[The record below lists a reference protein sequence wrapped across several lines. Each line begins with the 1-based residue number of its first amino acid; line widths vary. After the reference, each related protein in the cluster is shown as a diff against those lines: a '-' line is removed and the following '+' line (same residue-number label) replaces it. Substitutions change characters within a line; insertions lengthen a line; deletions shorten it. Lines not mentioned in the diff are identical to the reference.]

1 MAVESTGYVYTT
13 TDGGLTWTTQT
24 SAGSRDWRAVASSS
38 DGSIIVGLV
47 YRGFMYVST
56 DSGSSWSERASAGSR
71 YWSSIALTTD
81 GIKIFASATANSLY
95 YSDDS
100 GLSWNTL
107 TVGGY
112 RSRRAIDMSDSGQS
126 IAATVFTYSNAVYV
140 SFDYGKSWS
149 ESVIT
154 QEWQYW
160 ASIAMSADGRKVI
173 AGTENGSLYI
183 SNDSGQSWNAITGIH
198 INDSD
203 TAWFGLDMTP
213 DGNTIVVSE
222 NQGADNQG
230 GGLYIS
236 RDGGATWQEQTGVTG
251 RYWSDMAFANTVSVS
266 DDGQKI
272 IVADSYGSE
281 WNRSKQLHLFIAV
294 MVGGVKRRVHA
305 GWWG

>member
-1 MAVESTGYVYTT
+1 MGYLYTSTDSGVTWTERTGAGSRRWTGLTASEDGTRLVAVESTGYVYTT

-24 SAGSRDWRAVASSS
+24 SAGSRGWRAVASSS

-47 YRGFMYVST
+47 CGGFVYVST

-71 YWSSIALTTD
+71 YWSSIVLTTD

-112 RSRRAIDMSDSGQS
+112 RSWRAIDMSDSGQN
-126 IAATVFTYSNAVYV
+126 IAATVFKYSNAVYL

-154 QEWQYW
+154 QEWQCW

-183 SNDSGQSWNAITGIH
+183 SNDSGQSWNAITGIY

-230 GGLYIS
+230 GVGCTY
-236 RDGGATWQEQTGVTG
+236 RATVEQHGKSKLALQGVTG
-251 RYWSDMAFANTVSVS
+251 QTWPSPT
-266 DDGQKI
+266 
-272 IVADSYGSE
+272 
-281 WNRSKQLHLFIAV
+281 L
-294 MVGGVKRRVHA
+294 
-305 GWWG
+305 